1 MYDRGSGVTGG
12 LTAAT
17 HDTKNPVQESR
28 DIHPNHQGT
37 IKIRA
42 AAGRLSSTGSGLDPV
57 RGRADGP
64 APTAPGRRSE
74 PAAPA
79 LDARRDAAAFGP
91 CRRRCGTRGRWPPEG
106 QPEPPPWSKSYPP
119 RPVSY
124 T

>member
-64 APTAPGRRSE
+64 AP
-74 PAAPA
+74 AAPA

-91 CRRRCGTRGRWPPEG
+91 CRRRCGTLGRWPPEG

-119 RPVSY
+119 RP
-124 T
+124 TMT